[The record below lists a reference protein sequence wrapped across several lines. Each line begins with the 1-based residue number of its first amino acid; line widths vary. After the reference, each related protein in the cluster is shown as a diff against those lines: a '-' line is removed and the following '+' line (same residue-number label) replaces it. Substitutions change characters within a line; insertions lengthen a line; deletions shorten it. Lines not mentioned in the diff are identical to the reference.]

1 VISAP
6 AQLGLRANAGQF
18 ALLVGL
24 NALVGSMVGLERS
37 VLPLIGRD
45 DFDVSSAGAVL
56 TFIVAFGTTKAIT
69 NLLAGTLADR
79 AGRRRLLV
87 LGWLLALPVPI
98 LIGAATNWAAVVVA
112 NLFLGASQGLAW
124 SMTVV
129 MKIDLVGPR
138 RRGLAL
144 GLNESAG
151 YLGVALTA
159 MLTGALAA
167 EVAPRTLVW
176 VGGALIASTGLA
188 VSLAFV
194 KDTQAHVSAEQRDHG
209 VRSEQAPFA
218 KAFTRVSFRDPSL
231 RAYSQAGL
239 VNNLNDALAWGLAPL
254 YLAAH
259 GASASQIGAV
269 AAVYPAVWGA
279 GQLAAGW
286 LSDHV
291 GRKPLIVVGM
301 LVQGGA
307 LALLAAGGGSFGSAM
322 TAAVLLGV
330 GTALVYPTLI
340 AAVSD
345 GVEPRDRAQAVGI
358 YRFWRD
364 TGLVVGGLLAGFVA
378 DALSIVWAIALVA
391 GLTALSGLVVAA
403 SPSSRSMT
411 GIGNFHLV
419 DDQVRRTLRRR
430 LSKQGGAP

>member
-1 VISAP
+1 LAYGWGGRSSCSVRPAAGGVAP
-6 AQLGLRANAGQF
+6 ALRS
-18 ALLVGL
+18 LRVGDH
-24 NALVGSMVGLERS
+24 R
-37 VLPLIGRD
+37 
-45 DFDVSSAGAVL
+45 
-56 TFIVAFGTTKAIT
+56 
-69 NLLAGTLADR
+69 
-79 AGRRRLLV
+79 
-87 LGWLLALPVPI
+87 
-98 LIGAATNWAAVVVA
+98 
-112 NLFLGASQGLAW
+112 
-124 SMTVV
+124 
-129 MKIDLVGPR
+129 
-138 RRGLAL
+138 
-144 GLNESAG
+144 
-151 YLGVALTA
+151 
-159 MLTGALAA
+159 ALAA

-188 VSLAFV
+188 LSLAFV

-209 VRSEQAPFA
+209 VRSEQAPFG
-218 KAFTRVSFRDPSL
+218 KAFTRVSFRDRSL

-286 LSDHV
+286 LSDHA

-322 TAAVLLGV
+322 AAAVLLGV

-345 GVEPRDRAQAVGI
+345 AVEPRDRAQAVGI

-364 TGLVVGGLLAGFVA
+364 SGLVAGGLLAGFVA
-378 DALSIVWAIALVA
+378 DALSIVWATALVA

-411 GIGNFHLV
+411 GIGTFHLD
-419 DDQVRRTLRRR
+419 DDQATRNLPRG
-430 LSKQGGAP
+430 LSKQGGTP

>member
-1 VISAP
+1 VIPAP
-6 AQLGLRANAGQF
+6 ARLGLRANAGQF
-18 ALLVGL
+18 ALLVAL
-24 NALVGSMVGLERS
+24 NALVGAMVGLERS
-37 VLPLIGRD
+37 VLPLIGRR
-45 DFDVSSAGAVL
+45 DFAIGSAGAVL
-56 TFIVAFGTTKAIT
+56 TFIVAFGTAKALT
-69 NLLAGTLADR
+69 NLIAGALADR

-87 LGWLLALPVPI
+87 FGWLLALPVPI
-98 LIGAATNWAAVVVA
+98 LIGLAPSWGAVVAA
-112 NLFLGASQGLAW
+112 NAFLGASQGLAW

-151 YLGVALTA
+151 YLGVAATA
-159 MLTGALAA
+159 LLTGALAA

-176 VGGALIASTGLA
+176 AGGALVASIGLCA
-188 VSLAFV
+188 SLAYV
-194 KDTQAHVSAEQRDHG
+194 KDTQPHLIIEQRDHG
-209 VRSEQAPFA
+209 GRALQAPFA
-218 KAFTRVSFRDPSL
+218 TAFRRVSFRDEAL

-254 YLAAH
+254 YLAAK

-279 GQLAAGW
+279 GQLGAGW

-291 GRKPLIVVGM
+291 GRKQLITVGM
-301 LVQGGA
+301 LVQGVA

-322 TAAVLLGV
+322 VAAVLLGI

-345 GVEPRDRAQAVGI
+345 AVEPRDRAQAVGI

-364 TGLVVGGLLAGFVA
+364 TGLVTGGLLAGFVA
-378 DALSIVWAIALVA
+378 DALSITWAIILVA
-391 GLTALSGLVVAA
+391 GLTTLSGIIVGA
-403 SPSSRSMT
+403 SPSSRSMA
-411 GIGNFHLV
+411 GIGNFHLD
-419 DDQVRRTLRRR
+419 DDQSARTLRRG
-430 LSKQGGAP
+430 LSKQGGTP